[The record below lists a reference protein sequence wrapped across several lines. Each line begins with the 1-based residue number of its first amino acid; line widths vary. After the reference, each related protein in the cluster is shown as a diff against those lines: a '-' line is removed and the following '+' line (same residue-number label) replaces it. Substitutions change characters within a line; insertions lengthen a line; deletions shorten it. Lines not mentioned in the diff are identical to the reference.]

1 MLCNENLNFP
11 QHISSSSSSRS
22 AQSSDGDSRPVC
34 QICGKTGHMAMKCW
48 HRFDNS
54 YQLDEMHNALAAL
67 RISEI
72 TDGAGHEWFPDTG
85 ASAHVTNSPAHLHQ
99 ANPYNGSDSVMVGNG
114 EFLPIT
120 HTGSSSIASSSGNL
134 SLKDVLVCPNIAKS
148 LLSVSRFTKD
158 NPCGFDFDYD
168 NVRVYDKG
176 TKRVLL
182 MGRNTNGLYNLRSSA
197 VHALFT
203 TRRVAAS
210 DEVWH
215 QRLGHPNPLILQT
228 YLHLGISSSIR
239 APSLSVMRAS

>member
-1 MLCNENLNFP
+1 MVP
-11 QHISSSSSSRS
+11 RHWSIGSR
-22 AQSSDGDSRPVC
+22 
-34 QICGKTGHMAMKCW
+34 H
-48 HRFDNS
+48 
-54 YQLDEMHNALAAL
+54 QLT
-67 RISEI
+67 S
-72 TDGAGHEWFPDTG
+72 
-85 ASAHVTNSPAHLHQ
+85 SPASGQSVPRLRLCYGWKQ
-99 ANPYNGSDSVMVGNG
+99 RVSAYN
-114 EFLPIT
+114 T
-120 HTGSSSIASSSGNL
+120 HRLASIASSSGNL

-158 NPCGFDFDYD
+158 NPCGFDFDSD

-215 QRLGHPNPLILQT
+215 QRLGHPNPLILQHLSSARNIFINKGSMSQCDACKLGKSTRLPFTAST
-228 YLHLGISSSIR
+228 YVATRPLERIHCDLWGP
-239 APSLSVMRAS
+239 APVASV